1 MLRMILQSL
10 IAMLLLSNLSGE
22 SIARLIKTEG
32 KVNFKRMGMTN
43 FSEQASLGT
52 AGNNGDAIDVGDKGF
67 AVIMYLDDKTILKI
81 HQNTQFVFLDTRN
94 TRTIDLEF
102 GTILNDVKRE
112 GRTKTFRIE
121 TPISVASVKG
131 TKFAAIVSQ
140 TGVDQFIG
148 KEGLFEVLNMI
159 SGQTVS
165 VGPGQKAISN
175 ATGTLVQAPASPG
188 EYPPDPEL
196 EPYEEGELPSER
208 EEPKPSDE
216 PVQDIQPQEV
226 EPEVESIEPETQPDT
241 PEPETVQPTEPMPEE
256 IPSTEDTPE
265 DVDGD
270 MPTPPKKP
278 FGMGLGIGS
287 VTLDGVLYNQLALR
301 PEINI
306 GKIGVGLDLVIYID
320 NEGNVRSDEWDIKND
335 PSLLLDKIMFIRYGE
350 KSDPVWVKY
359 GSMESVTLGYGG
371 LMNGYSNMMEFPS
384 VRRVGVNT
392 GFNVGPVSGEIFLS
406 NVKDFSRGGT
416 LLGLRTAYTVSEDFP
431 LSIGVNV
438 VSDAN
443 MFSGMKD
450 TDDDSYPDIFDDF
463 PSDKSFSID
472 TDGDGIADN
481 DPLELDVD
489 GDGLT
494 DILYP
499 GPYGDL
505 VVTDTLILDIN
516 IDRKP
521 TPFSLEDNSASALG
535 WSVDIG
541 YPVFKSKA
549 FSLDIYSEFNNL
561 NFPEVEAKNSTFTRK
576 QRNGSG
582 ITVPGIRSSIMGLLN
597 ISLEYRIINGSFLPG
612 FFDQSYDLNR
622 VVTSSVGDTT
632 TIKTKDMFIFVDGS
646 NDFKSA
652 GYFGSAS
659 MNLFNLAS
667 FSASYANMVADLVEY
682 KSFYSYLSLNT
693 DNIPK
698 ISSAKAY
705 YQRNNDEDPFDFDNP
720 SENTIMGYRV
730 GYELSKGVSL
740 IWDFRQYY
748 RDDGSGELK
757 PIKQTTI
764 ETTFDF

>member
-1 MLRMILQSL
+1 MFRILIQII
-10 IAMLLLSNLSGE
+10 IATLLLSNLSGE
-22 SIARLIKTEG
+22 SIARLIKAEG
-32 KVNFKRMGMTN
+32 KVNFKRMGMAT
-43 FSEQASLGT
+43 FSEKASLGT
-52 AGNNGDAIDVGDKGF
+52 AVNNGDAIDVGENGF
-67 AVIMYLDDKTILKI
+67 AVIMYLDDKTVLKV
-81 HQNTQFVFLDTRN
+81 HQNTQFEFLDTQN

-102 GTILNDVKRE
+102 GTILNDVQRE
-112 GRTKTFRIE
+112 GRTKTFRIQ

-148 KEGLFEVLNMI
+148 KEGLFEVMNMI
-159 SGQTVS
+159 SGESVS

-175 ATGTLVQAPASPG
+175 ATGNLLQAPAAPG

-196 EPYEEGELPSER
+196 EPYEEKEPPSER
-208 EEPKPSDE
+208 EEPKSSEE
-216 PVQDIQPQEV
+216 PVQETQPQEL

-270 MPTPPKKP
+270 LPTPSKKP

-384 VRRVGVNT
+384 VRRVGINT

-443 MFSGMKD
+443 MFSGLKD
-450 TDDDSYPDIFDDF
+450 GDDDSYPDIFDDF
-463 PSDKSFSID
+463 PTDPAYSID
-472 TDGDGIADN
+472 TDSDGIADD
-481 DPLELDVD
+481 DPLELDID

-499 GPYGDL
+499 GQYEW
-505 VVTDTLILDIN
+505 VTDTLYLDSN
-516 IDRKP
+516 IVRKAK
-521 TPFSLEDNSASALG
+521 PFSLENNTASVLG

-549 FSLDIYSEFNNL
+549 FILDVYSEFNNL
-561 NFPEVEAKNSTFTRK
+561 NFPEAVTVDSTFTRIK
-576 QRNGSG
+576 RNGTG
-582 ITVPGIRSSIMGLLN
+582 ITIPGIRSSILGLLN
-597 ISLEYRIINGSFLPG
+597 ISLEYRIVTGSFLPG

-622 VVTSSVGDTT
+622 VVTRSDSDKT
-632 TIKTKDMFIFVDGS
+632 TILTKDMFMFDDSS
-646 NDFKSA
+646 NNFSSA

-667 FSASYANMVADLVEY
+667 FTASYANMEADSVEY

-698 ISSAKAY
+698 ISSAMAY
-705 YQRNNDEDPFDFDNP
+705 YQRNNDENPFDFENP
-720 SENTIMGYRV
+720 SQNTIMGYRV

-748 RDDGSGELK
+748 RDDGTGTLE

>member
-1 MLRMILQSL
+1 MFRILIQII
-10 IAMLLLSNLSGE
+10 IATLLLSNLSGE
-22 SIARLIKTEG
+22 SIARLIKAEG
-32 KVNFKRMGMTN
+32 KVNFKRMGMAT
-43 FSEQASLGT
+43 FSEKASLGT
-52 AGNNGDAIDVGDKGF
+52 AVNNGDAIDVGENGF
-67 AVIMYLDDKTILKI
+67 AVIMYLDDKTVLKV
-81 HQNTQFVFLDTRN
+81 HQNTQFEFLDTQN

-102 GTILNDVKRE
+102 GTILNDVQRE
-112 GRTKTFRIE
+112 GRTKTFRIQ

-148 KEGLFEVLNMI
+148 KEGLFEVMNMI
-159 SGQTVS
+159 SGESVS

-175 ATGTLVQAPASPG
+175 ATGNLLQAPAAPG

-196 EPYEEGELPSER
+196 EPYEEKEPPSER
-208 EEPKPSDE
+208 EEPKSSEE
-216 PVQDIQPQEV
+216 PVQETQPQEL

-270 MPTPPKKP
+270 LPTPSKKP

-384 VRRVGVNT
+384 VRRVGINT

-443 MFSGMKD
+443 MFSGLKD
-450 TDDDSYPDIFDDF
+450 GDDDSYPDIFDDF
-463 PSDKSFSID
+463 PTDPAYSID
-472 TDGDGIADN
+472 TDSDGIADD
-481 DPLELDVD
+481 DPLELDID

-499 GPYGDL
+499 GQYEW
-505 VVTDTLILDIN
+505 VTDTLYLDSN
-516 IDRKP
+516 IVRKAK
-521 TPFSLEDNSASALG
+521 PFSLENNTASVLG

-549 FSLDIYSEFNNL
+549 FSLDVYSEFNNL
-561 NFPEVEAKNSTFTRK
+561 NFPEAVTVDSTFTRIK
-576 QRNGSG
+576 RNGTG
-582 ITVPGIRSSIMGLLN
+582 ITIPGIRSSILGLLN
-597 ISLEYRIINGSFLPG
+597 ISLEYRIVTGSFLPG

-622 VVTSSVGDTT
+622 VVTRSDSDKT
-632 TIKTKDMFIFVDGS
+632 TILTKDMFMFDDSS
-646 NDFKSA
+646 NNFSSA

-667 FSASYANMVADLVEY
+667 FTASYANMEADSVEY

-698 ISSAKAY
+698 ISSAMAY
-705 YQRNNDEDPFDFDNP
+705 YQRNNDENPFDFENP
-720 SENTIMGYRV
+720 SQNTIMGYRV

-748 RDDGSGELK
+748 RDDGTGTLE

>member
-1 MLRMILQSL
+1 MFRILIQII
-10 IAMLLLSNLSGE
+10 IATLLLSNLSGE
-22 SIARLIKTEG
+22 SIARLIKAEG
-32 KVNFKRMGMTN
+32 KVNFKRMGMAT
-43 FSEQASLGT
+43 FSEKASLGT
-52 AGNNGDAIDVGDKGF
+52 AVNNGDAIDVGENGF
-67 AVIMYLDDKTILKI
+67 AVIMYLDDKTVLKV
-81 HQNTQFVFLDTRN
+81 HQNTQFEFLDTQN
-94 TRTIDLEF
+94 TRTINLEF
-102 GTILNDVKRE
+102 GTILNDVQRE
-112 GRTKTFRIE
+112 GRTKTFRIQ

-148 KEGLFEVLNMI
+148 KEGLFEVMNMI
-159 SGQTVS
+159 SGESVS

-175 ATGTLVQAPASPG
+175 ATGNLLQAPAAPG

-196 EPYEEGELPSER
+196 EPYEEEEPPSER
-208 EEPKPSDE
+208 EEPKSSEE
-216 PVQDIQPQEV
+216 PVQETQPQEL

-384 VRRVGVNT
+384 VRRVGINT

-416 LLGLRTAYTVSEDFP
+416 LLGLRTAYTISEDFP

-443 MFSGMKD
+443 MFSGLKD
-450 TDDDSYPDIFDDF
+450 GDDDSYPDIFDDF
-463 PSDKSFSID
+463 PTDPAYSID
-472 TDGDGIADN
+472 TDSDGIADD
-481 DPLELDVD
+481 DPLELDID

-499 GPYGDL
+499 GQYEW
-505 VVTDTLILDIN
+505 VTDTLYLDSN
-516 IDRKP
+516 IVRKA
-521 TPFSLEDNSASALG
+521 TPFSLKNNSASALG
-535 WSVDIG
+535 WSIDIG
-541 YPVFKSKA
+541 YPIFKSKA
-549 FSLDIYSEFNNL
+549 FSLDVYSEFNNL
-561 NFPEVEAKNSTFTRK
+561 KFPEAVTVDSTFTRIK
-576 QRNGSG
+576 RNGTG
-582 ITVPGIRSSIMGLLN
+582 ITIPGIRSSILGLLN
-597 ISLEYRIINGSFLPG
+597 ISLEYRIVTGSFLPG

-622 VVTSSVGDTT
+622 VVTRSDSDKT
-632 TIKTKDMFIFVDGS
+632 TILTKDMFMFDDSS
-646 NDFKSA
+646 NNFSSA

-667 FSASYANMVADLVEY
+667 FTASYANMEADSVEY

-698 ISSAKAY
+698 ISSAMAY
-705 YQRNNDEDPFDFDNP
+705 YQRNNDKNPFDFENP
-720 SENTIMGYRV
+720 SQNTIMGYRV

-748 RDDGSGELK
+748 RDDGSGKLK

>member
-1 MLRMILQSL
+1 MFRILIQII
-10 IAMLLLSNLSGE
+10 IATLLLSNLSGE
-22 SIARLIKTEG
+22 SIARLIKAEG
-32 KVNFKRMGMTN
+32 KVNFKRMGMAT
-43 FSEQASLGT
+43 FSEKASLGT
-52 AGNNGDAIDVGDKGF
+52 AVNNGDAIDVGENGF
-67 AVIMYLDDKTILKI
+67 AVIMYLDDKTVLKV
-81 HQNTQFVFLDTRN
+81 HQNTQFEFLDTQN
-94 TRTIDLEF
+94 TRTINLEF
-102 GTILNDVKRE
+102 GTILNDVQRE
-112 GRTKTFRIE
+112 GRTKTFRIQ

-148 KEGLFEVLNMI
+148 KEGLFEVMNMI
-159 SGQTVS
+159 SGESVS

-175 ATGTLVQAPASPG
+175 ATGNLLQAPAAPG
-188 EYPPDPEL
+188 EYPPDPEF
-196 EPYEEGELPSER
+196 EPYEEEEPPSER
-208 EEPKPSDE
+208 EEPKSSEE
-216 PVQDIQPQEV
+216 PVQETQPQEL

-270 MPTPPKKP
+270 TPTPPKKP

-384 VRRVGVNT
+384 VRRVGINT

-443 MFSGMKD
+443 MFSGLKD
-450 TDDDSYPDIFDDF
+450 GDDDSYPDIFDDF
-463 PSDKSFSID
+463 PTDPAYSID
-472 TDGDGIADN
+472 TDSDGIADD
-481 DPLELDVD
+481 DPLELDID

-499 GPYGDL
+499 GTYGDL
-505 VVTDTLILDIN
+505 VVTDTLILDSN
-516 IDRKP
+516 IVRKA
-521 TPFSLEDNSASALG
+521 TPFSLKNNSASALG
-535 WSVDIG
+535 WSIDIG
-541 YPVFKSKA
+541 YPIFKSKA
-549 FSLDIYSEFNNL
+549 FSLDVYSEFNNL
-561 NFPEVEAKNSTFTRK
+561 KFPEAVTVDSTFTRIK
-576 QRNGSG
+576 RNGTG
-582 ITVPGIRSSIMGLLN
+582 ITIPGIRSSILGLLN
-597 ISLEYRIINGSFLPG
+597 ISLEYRIVNGSFLPG

-622 VVTSSVGDTT
+622 VVTRSDGEKTS
-632 TIKTKDMFIFVDGS
+632 ILTKDMFMFDDSS
-646 NDFKSA
+646 NNFSSA

-667 FSASYANMVADLVEY
+667 FTASYANMEADSVEY

-698 ISSAKAY
+698 ISSAMAY
-705 YQRNNDEDPFDFDNP
+705 YQRNNDEDPFDFENP
-720 SENTIMGYRV
+720 SQNTIMGYRV

>member
-1 MLRMILQSL
+1 MFRILIQII
-10 IAMLLLSNLSGE
+10 IATLLLSNLSGE
-22 SIARLIKTEG
+22 SIARLIKAEG
-32 KVNFKRMGMTN
+32 KVNFKRMGMAT
-43 FSEQASLGT
+43 FSEKASLGT
-52 AGNNGDAIDVGDKGF
+52 AVNNGDAIDVGENGF
-67 AVIMYLDDKTILKI
+67 AVIMYLDDKTVLKV
-81 HQNTQFVFLDTRN
+81 HQNTQFEFLDTQN

-102 GTILNDVKRE
+102 GTILNDVQRE
-112 GRTKTFRIE
+112 GRTKTFRIQ

-148 KEGLFEVLNMI
+148 KEGLFEVMNMI
-159 SGQTVS
+159 SGESVS

-175 ATGTLVQAPASPG
+175 ATGNLLQAPAAPG

-196 EPYEEGELPSER
+196 EPYEEKEPPSER
-208 EEPKPSDE
+208 EEPKSSEE
-216 PVQDIQPQEV
+216 PVQETQPQEL

-256 IPSTEDTPE
+256 ILSTEDTPE

-270 MPTPPKKP
+270 LPTPSKKP

-384 VRRVGVNT
+384 VRRVGINT

-443 MFSGMKD
+443 MFSGLKD
-450 TDDDSYPDIFDDF
+450 GDDDSYPDIFDDF
-463 PSDKSFSID
+463 PTDPAYSID
-472 TDGDGIADN
+472 TDSDGIADD
-481 DPLELDVD
+481 DPLELDID

-499 GPYGDL
+499 GQYEW
-505 VVTDTLILDIN
+505 VTDTLYLDSN
-516 IDRKP
+516 IVRKAK
-521 TPFSLEDNSASALG
+521 PFSLENNTASVLG

-549 FSLDIYSEFNNL
+549 FSLDVYSEFNNL
-561 NFPEVEAKNSTFTRK
+561 NFPEAVTVDSTFTRIK
-576 QRNGSG
+576 RNGTG
-582 ITVPGIRSSIMGLLN
+582 ITIPGIRSSILGLLN
-597 ISLEYRIINGSFLPG
+597 ISLEYRIVTGSFLPG

-622 VVTSSVGDTT
+622 VVTRSDSDKT
-632 TIKTKDMFIFVDGS
+632 TILTKDMFMFDDSS
-646 NDFKSA
+646 NNFSSA

-667 FSASYANMVADLVEY
+667 FTASYANMEADSVEY

-698 ISSAKAY
+698 ISSAMAY
-705 YQRNNDEDPFDFDNP
+705 YQRNNDENPFDFENP
-720 SENTIMGYRV
+720 SQNTIMGYRV

-748 RDDGSGELK
+748 RDDGTGTLE

>member
-1 MLRMILQSL
+1 MFRILIQII
-10 IAMLLLSNLSGE
+10 IATLLLSNLSGE
-22 SIARLIKTEG
+22 SIARLIKAEG
-32 KVNFKRMGMTN
+32 KVNFKRMGMAT
-43 FSEQASLGT
+43 FSEKASLGT
-52 AGNNGDAIDVGDKGF
+52 AVNNGDAIDVGENGF
-67 AVIMYLDDKTILKI
+67 AVIMYLDDKTVLKV
-81 HQNTQFVFLDTRN
+81 HQNTQFEFLDTQN
-94 TRTIDLEF
+94 TRTINLEF
-102 GTILNDVKRE
+102 GTILNDVQRE
-112 GRTKTFRIE
+112 GRTKTFRIQ

-148 KEGLFEVLNMI
+148 KEGLFEVMNMI
-159 SGQTVS
+159 SGESVS

-175 ATGTLVQAPASPG
+175 ATGNLLQAPAAPG
-188 EYPPDPEL
+188 EYPPDPEF
-196 EPYEEGELPSER
+196 EPYEEEEPPSER
-208 EEPKPSDE
+208 EEPKSSEE
-216 PVQDIQPQEV
+216 PVQETQPQEL

-270 MPTPPKKP
+270 TPTPPKKP

-384 VRRVGVNT
+384 VRRVGINT

-416 LLGLRTAYTVSEDFP
+416 LLGLRTAYTVSENFP

-443 MFSGMKD
+443 MFSGLKD
-450 TDDDSYPDIFDDF
+450 GDDDSYPDIFDDF
-463 PSDKSFSID
+463 PTDPAYSID
-472 TDGDGIADN
+472 TDSDGIADD
-481 DPLELDVD
+481 DPLELDID

-499 GPYGDL
+499 GTYGDL
-505 VVTDTLILDIN
+505 VVTDTLILDSN
-516 IDRKP
+516 IVRKA
-521 TPFSLEDNSASALG
+521 TPFSLKNNSASALG
-535 WSVDIG
+535 WSIDIG
-541 YPVFKSKA
+541 YPIFKSKA
-549 FSLDIYSEFNNL
+549 FSLDVYSEFNNL
-561 NFPEVEAKNSTFTRK
+561 KFPEAVTVDSTFTRIK
-576 QRNGSG
+576 RNGTG
-582 ITVPGIRSSIMGLLN
+582 ITIPGIRSSILGLLN
-597 ISLEYRIINGSFLPG
+597 ISLEYRIVNGSFLPG

-622 VVTSSVGDTT
+622 VVTRSDGEKTS
-632 TIKTKDMFIFVDGS
+632 ILTKDMFMFDDSS
-646 NDFKSA
+646 NNFSSA

-667 FSASYANMVADLVEY
+667 FTASYANMEADSVEY

-698 ISSAKAY
+698 ISSAMAY
-705 YQRNNDEDPFDFDNP
+705 YQRNNDEDPFDFENP
-720 SENTIMGYRV
+720 SQNTIMGYRV

>member
-1 MLRMILQSL
+1 MFRILIQII
-10 IAMLLLSNLSGE
+10 IATLLLSNLSGE
-22 SIARLIKTEG
+22 SIARLIKAEG
-32 KVNFKRMGMTN
+32 KVNFKRMGMAT
-43 FSEQASLGT
+43 FSEKASLGT
-52 AGNNGDAIDVGDKGF
+52 AVNNGDAIDVGENGF
-67 AVIMYLDDKTILKI
+67 AVIMYLDDKTVLKV
-81 HQNTQFVFLDTRN
+81 HQNTQFEFLDTQN
-94 TRTIDLEF
+94 TRTINLEF
-102 GTILNDVKRE
+102 GTILNDVQRE
-112 GRTKTFRIE
+112 GRTKTFRIQ

-148 KEGLFEVLNMI
+148 KEGLFEVMNMI
-159 SGQTVS
+159 SGESVS

-175 ATGTLVQAPASPG
+175 ATGNLLQAPAAPG

-196 EPYEEGELPSER
+196 EPYEEEGPPSER
-208 EEPKPSDE
+208 EEPKSSEE
-216 PVQDIQPQEV
+216 PVQETQPQEL

-270 MPTPPKKP
+270 TPTPPKKP

-384 VRRVGVNT
+384 VRRVGINT

-416 LLGLRTAYTVSEDFP
+416 LLGLRTAYTVSENFP

-443 MFSGMKD
+443 MFSGLKD
-450 TDDDSYPDIFDDF
+450 GDDDSYPDIFDDF
-463 PSDKSFSID
+463 PTDPAYSID
-472 TDGDGIADN
+472 TDSDGIADD
-481 DPLELDVD
+481 DPLELDID

-499 GPYGDL
+499 GQYEW
-505 VVTDTLILDIN
+505 VTDTLYLDSN
-516 IDRKP
+516 IVRKA
-521 TPFSLEDNSASALG
+521 TPFSLKNNSASALG
-535 WSVDIG
+535 WSIDIG
-541 YPVFKSKA
+541 YPIFKSKA
-549 FSLDIYSEFNNL
+549 FSLDVYSEFNNL
-561 NFPEVEAKNSTFTRK
+561 KFPEAVTVDSTFTRIK
-576 QRNGSG
+576 RNGTG
-582 ITVPGIRSSIMGLLN
+582 ITIPGIRSSILGLLN
-597 ISLEYRIINGSFLPG
+597 ISLEYRIVTGSFLPG

-622 VVTSSVGDTT
+622 VVTRSDGEKTS
-632 TIKTKDMFIFVDGS
+632 ILTKDMFMFDDSS
-646 NDFKSA
+646 NNFSSA

-667 FSASYANMVADLVEY
+667 FTASYANMEADSVEY

-698 ISSAKAY
+698 ISSAMAY
-705 YQRNNDEDPFDFDNP
+705 YQRNNDEDPFDFENP
-720 SENTIMGYRV
+720 SQNTIMGYRV

>member
-1 MLRMILQSL
+1 MFRILIQII
-10 IAMLLLSNLSGE
+10 IATLLLSNLSGE
-22 SIARLIKTEG
+22 SIARLIKAEG
-32 KVNFKRMGMTN
+32 KVNFKRMGMAT
-43 FSEQASLGT
+43 FSEKASLGT
-52 AGNNGDAIDVGDKGF
+52 AVNNGDAIDVGENGF
-67 AVIMYLDDKTILKI
+67 AVIMYLDDKTVLKV
-81 HQNTQFVFLDTRN
+81 HQNTQFEFLDTQN
-94 TRTIDLEF
+94 TRTINLEF
-102 GTILNDVKRE
+102 GTILNDVQRE
-112 GRTKTFRIE
+112 GRTKTFRIQ

-148 KEGLFEVLNMI
+148 KEGLFEVMNMI
-159 SGQTVS
+159 SGESVS

-175 ATGTLVQAPASPG
+175 ATGNLLQAPAAPG

-196 EPYEEGELPSER
+196 EPYEEEGPPSER
-208 EEPKPSDE
+208 EEPKSSEE
-216 PVQDIQPQEV
+216 PVQETQPQEL

-384 VRRVGVNT
+384 VRRVGINT

-443 MFSGMKD
+443 MFSGLKD
-450 TDDDSYPDIFDDF
+450 GDDDSYPDIFDDF
-463 PSDKSFSID
+463 PTDPAYSID
-472 TDGDGIADN
+472 TDSDGIADD
-481 DPLELDVD
+481 DPLELDID

-499 GPYGDL
+499 GTYGDL
-505 VVTDTLILDIN
+505 VVTDTLILDTD
-516 IDRKP
+516 IDRKS

-535 WSVDIG
+535 WSIDIG
-541 YPVFKSKA
+541 YPIFKSKA
-549 FSLDIYSEFNNL
+549 FSLDVYSEFNNL
-561 NFPEVEAKNSTFTRK
+561 KFPEAVTVDSTFTRIK
-576 QRNGSG
+576 RNGTG
-582 ITVPGIRSSIMGLLN
+582 ITIPGIRSSILGLLN
-597 ISLEYRIINGSFLPG
+597 ISLEYRIVNGSFLPG

-622 VVTSSVGDTT
+622 VVTRSDGEKTS
-632 TIKTKDMFIFVDGS
+632 ILTKDMFMFDDNS
-646 NDFKSA
+646 NNFSSA

-667 FSASYANMVADLVEY
+667 FSASYASMEADSVEY

-698 ISSAKAY
+698 ISSAMAY
-705 YQRNNDEDPFDFDNP
+705 YQRNNDEDPFDFENP
-720 SENTIMGYRV
+720 SQNTIMGYRV

-748 RDDGSGELK
+748 RDDGSGKLK